1 MGLLPKSCM
10 MLWSRLLAFSFGKQH
25 TCNVVLS
32 NIWGKGFCVI
42 HSCKRKFTEFL
53 CKMHSF
59 EFIVSNL
66 AENDS
71 GISQLQVKNV
81 RQISKV
87 LKIYWSQEMPS
98 QVVDN
103 LNFMIVR
110 NKKSK
115 VEIREH
121 TGLFFI

>member
-1 MGLLPKSCM
+1 
-10 MLWSRLLAFSFGKQH
+10 
-25 TCNVVLS
+25 
-32 NIWGKGFCVI
+32 
-42 HSCKRKFTEFL
+42 
-53 CKMHSF
+53 MHSF

-81 RQISKV
+81 CQISKV

>member
-1 MGLLPKSCM
+1 
-10 MLWSRLLAFSFGKQH
+10 
-25 TCNVVLS
+25 
-32 NIWGKGFCVI
+32 
-42 HSCKRKFTEFL
+42 
-53 CKMHSF
+53 MHSF

-110 NKKSK
+110 KKKSK

>member
-1 MGLLPKSCM
+1 
-10 MLWSRLLAFSFGKQH
+10 
-25 TCNVVLS
+25 
-32 NIWGKGFCVI
+32 
-42 HSCKRKFTEFL
+42 
-53 CKMHSF
+53 
-59 EFIVSNL
+59 
-66 AENDS
+66 
-71 GISQLQVKNV
+71 
-81 RQISKV
+81 
-87 LKIYWSQEMPS
+87 MPS

>member
-1 MGLLPKSCM
+1 
-10 MLWSRLLAFSFGKQH
+10 
-25 TCNVVLS
+25 
-32 NIWGKGFCVI
+32 
-42 HSCKRKFTEFL
+42 
-53 CKMHSF
+53 MHSF

-98 QVVDN
+98 QVVDS